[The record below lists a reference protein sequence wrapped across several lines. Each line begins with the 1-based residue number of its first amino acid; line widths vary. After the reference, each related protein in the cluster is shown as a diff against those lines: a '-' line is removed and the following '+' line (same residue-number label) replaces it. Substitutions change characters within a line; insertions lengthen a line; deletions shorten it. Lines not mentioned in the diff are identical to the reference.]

1 MTDQPRP
8 RKTVGER
15 LEIPEQTAL
24 GGSSASH
31 SPPLSSQAQAYSLDL
46 TPSDVTRRVEKRLL
60 VRGDAPR
67 AKPDFR
73 RDVPPSAMLGR
84 LQAFL
89 PQMKQA
95 NAELAGQPEEEV
107 QMEQPRWGAPRA
119 QPHAG
124 MRPGGA
130 LPPHH

>member
-1 MTDQPRP
+1 
-8 RKTVGER
+8 
-15 LEIPEQTAL
+15 
-24 GGSSASH
+24 
-31 SPPLSSQAQAYSLDL
+31 
-46 TPSDVTRRVEKRLL
+46 LL

-67 AKPDFR
+67 VKPDFR

-107 QMEQPRWGAPRA
+107 QMEQPRWGAPPA

-130 LPPHH
+130 LPPRR